1 MGDVGNFFNFTE
13 WMARTDVLVKW
24 ESLIMANDLPET
36 LQETADDKNSINRI
50 WYSGCCT
57 DDGFLRIRR
66 SQLSSDTDLPLNSH
80 PRKLSI
86 LSE

>member
-50 WYSGCCT
+50 
-57 DDGFLRIRR
+57 I
-66 SQLSSDTDLPLNSH
+66 
-80 PRKLSI
+80 K
-86 LSE
+86 SENE